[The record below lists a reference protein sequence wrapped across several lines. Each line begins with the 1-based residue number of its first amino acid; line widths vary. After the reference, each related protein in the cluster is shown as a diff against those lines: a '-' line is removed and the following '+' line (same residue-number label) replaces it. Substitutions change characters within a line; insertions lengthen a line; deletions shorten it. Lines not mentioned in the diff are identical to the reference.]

1 MMTTRSSSDSSTMA
15 APAVVS
21 QAVYVERG
29 GLRSARSRRKLGR
42 VVTYFLLTLA
52 GLFFAIPLF
61 WTVSSS
67 LQPWKELRSYVPHV
81 LPAEPQWGNYRQ
93 VFALVPFARWMLNSM
108 TIVFINIPG
117 TILTATLT
125 AYAFA
130 RFDFKGKNMWF
141 VLMLSTMMIPAI
153 VTFIPQYLLFFNL
166 KLVDTYV
173 PLTIGSWLGGSA
185 FMIFLLRQ
193 FIMTIPRDL
202 DEAAIVDGA
211 GPFRILWQI
220 IMPLLKPALTTVAV
234 LQFLTDW
241 NDFFGP
247 FIYINSVIKYTAAVG
262 LRTFQTMPLEV
273 TDPRDHLLMAGAAI
287 MTIPVLALFAVAQR
301 YFVSGVVMSGLKL

>member
-1 MMTTRSSSDSSTMA
+1 MSTPPSDS
-15 APAVVS
+15 APASGIEVAP
-21 QAVYVERG
+21 QAVYVTRRPSQAARQRRRAG
-29 GLRSARSRRKLGR
+29 QIATYALLALFGLM
-42 VVTYFLLTLA
+42 
-52 GLFFAIPLF
+52 FAFPLF
-61 WTVSSS
+61 WTASSS
-67 LQPWKELRSYVPHV
+67 LQTWQELRSYVPHL
-81 LPAEPQWGNYRQ
+81 LPETPQWGNYTQ
-93 VFALVPFARWMLNSM
+93 VFALVPFARWMLNSL
-108 TIVFINIPG
+108 TIILINIPG
-117 TILTATLT
+117 TIITATLT

-130 RFDFKGKNMWF
+130 RFNFFGKNVWF

-173 PLTIGSWLGGSA
+173 PLTVGSWLGGGA

-193 FIMTIPRDL
+193 FIMSIPRDL

-211 GPFRILWQI
+211 GPLRILWQV
-220 IMPLLKPALTTVAV
+220 IMPLMKPALTTVAI
-234 LQFLTDW
+234 LQFLGDW

-247 FIYINSVIKYTAAVG
+247 FIYLNTMLKYTAAVG
-262 LRTFQTMPLEV
+262 LRTFQGMPLEI

>member
-1 MMTTRSSSDSSTMA
+1 MEISSSTPQT
-15 APAVVS
+15 APALTVGP
-21 QAVYVERG
+21 QAVILNRTAPGSERQ
-29 GLRSARSRRKLGR
+29 RRRLGR
-42 VVTYFLLTLA
+42 VVTYALLTVA
-52 GLFFAIPLF
+52 GVFFAIPLF

-67 LQPWKELRSYVPHV
+67 LQTWQEVRSYIPHF
-81 LPAEPQWGNYRQ
+81 LPEIPQWDNYVQ
-93 VFALVPFARWMLNSM
+93 VFTLVPFARWMLNSA
-108 TIVFINIPG
+108 TIVLINIPG
-117 TILTATLT
+117 TILTASLT

-130 RFDFKGKNMWF
+130 RFNFAGKNVWF

-166 KLVDTYV
+166 KLVNTYV

-211 GPFRILWQI
+211 GPFRILWDV
-220 IMPLLKPALTTVAV
+220 IMPLLKPALTTVAI
-234 LQFLTDW
+234 LQFLGDW

-247 FIYINSVIKYTAAVG
+247 FIYINSVDRFTAAVG
-262 LRTFQTMPLEV
+262 LHTFQTMMLEI
-273 TDPRDHLLMAGAAI
+273 TNPRDHLLMAGAAI
-287 MTIPVLALFAVAQR
+287 MTLPVLIVFAAAQR